1 MRCLSATWIVSDGS
15 DTWVP
20 ERWQRYGEIMVD
32 YRGWLAQLPPAVVR
46 KIAYGSAHALFA
58 LK

>member
-1 MRCLSATWIVSDGS
+1 
-15 DTWVP
+15 VP